1 MINTNMREY
10 SYFTFG
16 TSNGYRQPQLSK
28 EPKGK
33 VKLSIF
39 LTSEII
45 QDNINYKDAN
55 YVAFTLSSLLDDNC
69 VVACGEEK
77 LKVLYVNPFGR
88 YKQVFLKRI

>member
-16 TSNGYRQPQLSK
+16 ANNEYGQPQLSK

-45 QDNINYKDAN
+45 
-55 YVAFTLSSLLDDNC
+55 
-69 VVACGEEK
+69 
-77 LKVLYVNPFGR
+77 
-88 YKQVFLKRI
+88 